1 MNKALPGSTTAKPD
15 RKAHLR
21 EYILACVSENVLSWG
36 DLFQPGILAKLGK
49 AMACDFEDIL
59 KDLGKNGGA
68 NALRLAAFKF
78 MNFAEGLTKG

>member
-1 MNKALPGSTTAKPD
+1 MKALPGTIPKPD

-36 DLFQPGILAKLGK
+36 DLFQPGVIGKLGK
-49 AMACDFEDIL
+49 AIATDFEDVL

-78 MNFAEGLTKG
+78 IAFAEGIGRT